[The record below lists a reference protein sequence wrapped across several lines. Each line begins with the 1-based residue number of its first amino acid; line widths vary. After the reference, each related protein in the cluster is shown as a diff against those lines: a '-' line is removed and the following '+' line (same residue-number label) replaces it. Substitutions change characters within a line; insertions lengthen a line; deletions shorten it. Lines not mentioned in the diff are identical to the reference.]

1 MYQIVILSKL
11 CAYTWI
17 GYPWEVWR
25 LSLTVRT
32 IFEKCADHIN
42 KGPYQLLTKDH
53 ATKIKAKT
61 LKQLKVLKDNN
72 FINNKLHVFF
82 L

>member
-11 CAYTWI
+11 CAYTWT

-42 KGPYQLLTKDH
+42 KGPYQLLKKDH